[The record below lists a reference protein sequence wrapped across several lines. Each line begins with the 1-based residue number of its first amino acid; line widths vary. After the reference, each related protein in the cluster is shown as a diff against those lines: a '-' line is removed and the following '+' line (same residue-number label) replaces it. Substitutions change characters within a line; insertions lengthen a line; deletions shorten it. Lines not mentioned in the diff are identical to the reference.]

1 MIHGLWPN
9 YVNGYPHCCEKAA
22 AVPLTT
28 GNNATFNPELFPSK
42 IYKEMQ
48 QHWSDPTTTQQNC
61 ELWNHEWYVLC
72 IVSKKLF
79 FLLKTNEK
87 KLKNKN
93 LSFFSKKTNRLKHG
107 TCVSNSILPELF
119 FNTTLNVFR
128 RHSLVNRKILA
139 LFGAHNNLERS
150 LIERLF
156 PTRIQLMCDGTSV
169 VRQNNARALLELRTC
184 WDHTSLKIV
193 DCPVLQSRH
202 DALNCPE
209 HIYLSQ

>member
-79 FLLKTNEK
+79 YDILNLFFCFINTNKTN
-87 KLKNKN
+87 
-93 LSFFSKKTNRLKHG
+93 SITNSPIASRLRQK
-107 TCVSNSILPELF
+107 S
-119 FNTTLNVFR
+119 R
-128 RHSLVNRKILA
+128 
-139 LFGAHNNLERS
+139 
-150 LIERLF
+150 RLF
-156 PTRIQLMCDGTSV
+156 DVI
-169 VRQNNARALLELRTC
+169 
-184 WDHTSLKIV
+184 
-193 DCPVLQSRH
+193 
-202 DALNCPE
+202 
-209 HIYLSQ
+209 